1 MHCPK
6 KICVVTGTRAEYGLL
21 KRIIKKI
28 EFDNDLE
35 LQLVV
40 TGMHLSPEFGYTVNE
55 IVDDGF
61 KTVEKIEI
69 LLSSDTSI
77 GMAKSVALAIL
88 EFSPAF
94 ERLKPDIIVILGD
107 RFEML
112 AVAQTAL
119 FLKIPLAHISGG
131 EITEGAI
138 DDSIRHAI
146 TKMSHLHFPANEEYR
161 NRVIQLGEQ
170 PKFVFNVGDPGVE
183 NIRKM
188 DFLTREELEQFFGMS
203 LEKVFLITYHPT
215 TLESDDASRQIKE
228 VLTALDEFE
237 DYNIIITKG
246 NADTEGRILN
256 KIIDEYAHLNSNRVK
271 VYTSLGSL
279 RYLSTL
285 KYAKV
290 VIGNSSSGIVEAP
303 ILKIPTVNI
312 GNRQL
317 GRAKSNTIIDCG
329 NDFESIKNAI
339 ERAIQPEFVESFK
352 ELGLQ
357 YDGEST
363 SEDIIRILK
372 DVNLENIIQK
382 KFYDK

>member
-1 MHCPK
+1 MK
-6 KICVVTGTRAEYGLL
+6 RKICVVTGTRAEYGLL
-21 KRIIKKI
+21 RRIIKEI
-28 EFDNDLE
+28 ELDNYLE
-35 LQLVV
+35 LQLIV
-40 TGMHLSPEFGYTVNE
+40 TGMHLSSEFGYTINE

-61 KTVEKIEI
+61 EIVDKVEI

-88 EFSPAF
+88 EFSTAF
-94 ERLKPDIIVILGD
+94 ERIKPDIIVILGD

-119 FLKIPLAHISGG
+119 FLKIPIAHISGG

-161 NRVIQLGEQ
+161 NRIIQLGEQ
-170 PKFVFNVGDPGVE
+170 PNFVFNVGDPGVE

-188 DFLTREELEQFFGMS
+188 NFLTRGELEQFFEMS
-203 LEKVFLITYHPT
+203 LEKLLLVTYHPT
-215 TLESDDASRQIKE
+215 TLETDHASEQIKE
-228 VLTALDEFE
+228 LLTALDEFE

-246 NADTEGRILN
+246 NADSEGRIIN
-256 KIIDEYAHLNSNRVK
+256 KIIDEYAILNSHRVK
-271 VYTSLGSL
+271 VYNSLGSL

-285 KYAKV
+285 RYAKA

-317 GRAKSNTIIDCG
+317 GRAKSNTIIDCE
-329 NDFESIKNAI
+329 NDCKSIRNAI
-339 ERAIQPEFVESFK
+339 ECALQSEFIVSLNEI
-352 ELGLQ
+352 GLQ

-363 SEDIIRILK
+363 SKDIVQIIRDI
-372 DVNLENIIQK
+372 NLDNIIQK